1 MFTSAFGRVR
11 RQQPVKFCCSYS
23 QHRPRLTNRS
33 YSNDVSPDLSTFRT
47 VFHDTGGLLDR
58 LALIKC
64 SRRIR
69 AIVST
74 ISIPNHLLR

>member
-1 MFTSAFGRVR
+1 LVAFAASNPSNFAAHTPSIGRAW
-11 RQQPVKFCCSYS
+11 
-23 QHRPRLTNRS
+23 TNRS

>member
-1 MFTSAFGRVR
+1 
-11 RQQPVKFCCSYS
+11 
-23 QHRPRLTNRS
+23 
-33 YSNDVSPDLSTFRT
+33 